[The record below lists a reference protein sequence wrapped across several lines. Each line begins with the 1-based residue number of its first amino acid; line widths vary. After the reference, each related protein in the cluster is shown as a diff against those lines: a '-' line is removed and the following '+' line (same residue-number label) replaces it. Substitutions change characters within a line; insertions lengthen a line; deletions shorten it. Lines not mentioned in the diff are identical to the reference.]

1 MKNYYV
7 PNVPQL
13 ICGSAAE
20 REEFFNRK
28 YDELT
33 KLTGED
39 NVLLCDAQA
48 LFNEFLNVLSNA
60 TVKEWREELLSKKY
74 ILIDEFHWFETKNII
89 LDELT
94 YIFKHTNAT
103 IILGTSK
110 PTKEYDFGE
119 AMNQFVST
127 GG

>member
-1 MKNYYV
+1 
-7 PNVPQL
+7 VPQL

-39 NVLLCDAQA
+39 NVLLCDSQA
-48 LFNEFLNVLSNA
+48 LFDEFLNALSNA
-60 TVKEWREELLSKKY
+60 TVKEWRECLLSKKY
-74 ILIDEFHWFETKNII
+74 ILIDEFHWFETKNIM

-103 IILGTSK
+103 IILGVSK
-110 PTKEYDFGE
+110 LAGEYDFGE